1 MSESSAGIPDLAA
14 KLQHLFRT
22 IPRPDGQGWYTNEVM
37 VQAVADQGVQLTVQ
51 HLSSLRN
58 GRRNNPSARLLA
70 AIAAVFG
77 VPVDYFF
84 DAEEERRV
92 NEDLQTLTQLRRV
105 GGLRLRGEIDPKGL
119 LELLDALQQIR
130 QMEGEK
136 RDDEK

>member
-84 DAEEERRV
+84 DADEERRV

>member
-84 DAEEERRV
+84 DADEERRV

-105 GGLRLRGEIDPKGL
+105 GGLRLRGDIDPKGL

>member
-84 DAEEERRV
+84 DADEERRV

-130 QMEGEK
+130 QMEGER

>member
-84 DAEEERRV
+84 DAEQERRV